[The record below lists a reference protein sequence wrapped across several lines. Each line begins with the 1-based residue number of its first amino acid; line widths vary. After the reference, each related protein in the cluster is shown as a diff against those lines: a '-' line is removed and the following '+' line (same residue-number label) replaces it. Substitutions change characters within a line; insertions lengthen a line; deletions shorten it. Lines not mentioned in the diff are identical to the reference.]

1 MPDMRSIANACL
13 VLALMVGLTSFC
25 VAQSAAPPAPTP
37 VAASAD
43 ASANAT
49 SPAAQPVKVTSNG
62 NQLEVKVPDQA
73 PLSTVMSSVC
83 QEQKIQCT
91 GTETLTTYHGP
102 AMSVEGTLRQVIA
115 KLVEGTDI
123 NYEFSRSAEGG
134 ATSIA
139 FLGHAP
145 KGSAPVPTPEERPVP
160 TFKPLHSH
168 PFPGTVPTQ
177 PPPPP
182 PQSELQEP
190 PDVNPSQ
197 PASVSNVEAQ
207 DNPEA
212 PGQSLPKAETM
223 LFTGAGGPTQP
234 YLPFPDAQGQ
244 PIPISDKP
252 ATVLPFPDQFGNP
265 IPVKPGPTGSPFP
278 WIGPTSNSGTETKQ

>member
-1 MPDMRSIANACL
+1 M
-13 VLALMVGLTSFC
+13 
-25 VAQSAAPPAPTP
+25 
-37 VAASAD
+37 
-43 ASANAT
+43 
-49 SPAAQPVKVTSNG
+49 KVTSHDG
-62 NQLEVKVPDQA
+62 QLEVNVPDQA
-73 PLSTVMSSVC
+73 PLSTVMSSLC
-83 QEQKIQCT
+83 QEQKIKCT

-115 KLVEGTDI
+115 KLVEGTDV

-145 KGSAPVPTPEERPVP
+145 KGSAPVPTPEAPPTP
-160 TFKPLHSH
+160 TFKPLHSR
-168 PFPGTVPTQ
+168 PFPGNVPTQ

-190 PDVNPSQ
+190 TPDVNASEVP
-197 PASVSNVEAQ
+197 SVSGTEAQ
-207 DNPEA
+207 ANTEA
-212 PGQSLPKAETM
+212 PGQTLPKGESM

-234 YLPFPDAQGQ
+234 YLPFPDAEGH
-244 PIPISDKP
+244 PIPTSDKP
-252 ATVLPFPDQFGNP
+252 PTVLPFPDQFGNP

-278 WIGPTSNSGTETKQ
+278 GLGPTSNTGAETKQ